1 MLYFNKFGK
10 IALASVGV
18 IVAAKLF
25 GRNPDEFPVESDF
38 TPNELNAMLE
48 CVRDGRLHAF
58 EAIYRY
64 RMPRAKAKEIVE
76 ARVKFAEYLQS
87 IVPA

>member
-38 TPNELNAMLE
+38 TPNELNAMLQ
-48 CVRDGRLHAF
+48 CVREGRLHAF
-58 EAIYRY
+58 DAIYRN
-64 RMPRAKAKEIVE
+64 RIPDAKPKEIAA
-76 ARVKFAEYLQS
+76 ARAKFAEYLQNS
-87 IVPA
+87 ARG